1 MKQITCI
8 LVGAGLRGMEVY
20 APYALTHP
28 DELKFVAVAEPDPVR
43 RARFAKAH
51 NIPDEACFETWE
63 DLLDKPKMADAA
75 MITTL
80 DKMHFKPTMS
90 AIDRGYHIF
99 LEKPMAT
106 TPGECVIM
114 AEAARKSGKLF
125 LLCYVLRYTPFF
137 STLKQLVDDGAIGK
151 LITIQHNENVGY
163 WHQAHSF
170 VRGHYGNSQKESPMI
185 LQKSSHDM
193 DIMLWLAGN
202 DCERLSSF
210 GSLSHFT
217 SGNAPAGAPLRC
229 TDGCP
234 HIKTCIHSAPALYLT
249 DNTNWPTSAISND
262 LDYESRLKA
271 LKEGPY
277 GRCVY
282 HCDNDVV
289 DHQVVS
295 LEFGDG
301 ITAAFTMSAFT
312 NEISR
317 TIKLMGTEGE
327 IRGAMEKD
335 RIEILRFGS
344 RESKVISLKG
354 VSGDHSGGDI
364 GLMKEF
370 VRLMQSEGNEKG
382 RSSAEIAV
390 QSNLMAFAAEESRL
404 TNKVIDM
411 DEYYKRFV

>member
-20 APYALTHP
+20 APYALEHP

-43 RARFAKAH
+43 RERFAKAH
-51 NIPDEACFETWE
+51 NIPAEACFETWE

-75 MITTL
+75 MIMTL
-80 DKMHFKPTMS
+80 DRMHFKPTMA
-90 AIDRGYHIF
+90 AIEKGYHIL
-99 LEKPMAT
+99 LEKPMAS
-106 TPGECVIM
+106 TPGECVTI

-137 STLKQLVDDGAIGK
+137 STIKQLLDDGAIGK
-151 LITIQHNENVGY
+151 LISIQHNENVGY

-170 VRGHYGNSQKESPMI
+170 VRGHYGNSEKESPMI

-193 DIMLWLAGN
+193 DIMLWLAGK

-217 SGNAPAGAPLRC
+217 SENAPAGAPLRC

-234 HIKTCIHSAPALYLT
+234 HIDTCIYSAPALYLT
-249 DNTNWPTSAISND
+249 DNIKWPTSAISNF

-301 ITAAFTMSAFT
+301 ITAAFTMCAFT

-335 RIEILRFGS
+335 EIRILRFGS
-344 RESKVISLKG
+344 RESRVISLKG

-370 VRLMQSEGNEKG
+370 VRLMQADGNEKG
-382 RSSAEIAV
+382 RSSAEKAI

-411 DEYYKRFV
+411 DEYYKRFI